1 MDVFSLVMRLK
12 EEGAAQVKASVDKLN
27 RSFDE
32 SSRKATAMDEAI
44 AGLKDSFRDLA
55 TIAAAGT
62 FFKKIID
69 ETSAAQFAQAQ
80 LQSALKSTGNTA
92 GQTVANLNAMAG
104 ALQDTTVFA
113 DDAVTAAQ
121 SLLLTFDQIGRDTF
135 PRATKAIADL
145 AQAKG
150 MDLVSATQAVG
161 KALNSPID
169 GLSALGRITGQF
181 TEQEK
186 NLITTMVNTNRV
198 ADAQALILGKLETK
212 FGGSAEAAGK
222 TLGGAIARLGNA
234 FGDLFEISE
243 SASEGIVGAIEFII
257 DKLKGLNTILTN
269 VRQAIQL
276 FGLNAGV
283 MFQEIKAFLTM
294 SGDEYRGYMK
304 ILKQYED
311 EQENIILGLTQETV
325 AQTKAA
331 AAIGGTTEKVKTYL
345 ELLTEWAGLGSITIA
360 QQNDLITAQDALTAR
375 LIDGNLPLQKQIE
388 LKKQL
393 LAITDALN
401 TATVT
406 YGDEGFRAFQKALG
420 QTGAEAVGTTTA
432 VAPFKVAPVAISPA
446 VIAQVRQNAAA
457 SAEVMRSAIGDEL
470 TAMAGD
476 LQQSI
481 TQTIG
486 DALVNGIEA
495 AIQRGANIGDAFKA
509 FGVSLLAGLGS
520 VMIAFGQRLT
530 QIGVGLV
537 AAMKAFKTGNGP
549 AMIAAGIAFMAL
561 GAALRG
567 AAGRA
572 MDQTG
577 FGGGGGGFTAPAVG
591 GAMSGSLGLPTQFY
605 GPTAAGS
612 ASTIERVNPVNV
624 TIIGP
629 NDPAAQRQ
637 MQELV
642 RNAQRRGS
650 V

>member
-12 EEGAAQVKASVDKLN
+12 EEGAAQVKASVDNLN

-32 SSRKATAMDEAI
+32 STRKATAMDEALSE
-44 AGLKDSFRDLA
+44 LKGAFKNLA

-69 ETSAAQFAQAQ
+69 ETSTAQFAQAQ
-80 LQSALKSTGNTA
+80 LQAALKSTGNTA
-92 GQTVANLNAMAG
+92 GQTIVGLNAMAA
-104 ALQDTTVFA
+104 ALQNTTVFA

-121 SLLLTFDQIGRDTF
+121 SLLLTFDQIGRETF

-161 KALNSPID
+161 KALNSPIE
-169 GLSALGRITGQF
+169 GLSQLGRVTGQF

-186 NLITTMVNTNRV
+186 NLITTMVNMNRV
-198 ADAQALILGKLETK
+198 ADAQAIILGKLETK

-222 TLGGAIARLGNA
+222 TLGGAIARLNST
-234 FGDLFEISE
+234 FGDLFEVSE
-243 SASEGIVGAIEFII
+243 SASEGVVSAIEFMI
-257 DKLKGLNTILTN
+257 KALSGLNTVLTN
-269 VRQAIQL
+269 MRQAIQL
-276 FGLNAGV
+276 FGLNAGII
-283 MFQEIKAFLTM
+283 FEEIKAFLTM
-294 SGDEYRGYMK
+294 SGDDYRAYMK
-304 ILKQYED
+304 VLQQYEE
-311 EQENIILGLTQETV
+311 EQENIILGLKYETV
-325 AQTKAA
+325 EQTKVA

-360 QQNDLITAQDALTAR
+360 QQNDLITAQEALTAR

-406 YGDEGFRAFQKALG
+406 FGDEGFRAFQKALG

-446 VIAQVRQNAAA
+446 VIAQVRQNAAS
-457 SAEVMRSAIGDEL
+457 SAETMRSAINDEL
-470 TAMAGD
+470 TAMAAD
-476 LQQSI
+476 LQRGV

-495 AIQRGANIGDAFKA
+495 AMQRGANIGDAFKA
-509 FGVSLLAGLGS
+509 FGTTLLAGLGS
-520 VMIAFGQRLT
+520 LMVSLGQRLI
-530 QIGVGLV
+530 QLGVQLKI
-537 AAMKAFKTGNGP
+537 AMSSFASGNPYG
-549 AMIAAGIAFMAL
+549 MIAAGVAL
-561 GAALRG
+561 VAIGAALRG
-567 AAGRA
+567 ASSRA
-572 MDQTG
+572 MADSG
-577 FGGGGGGFTAPAVG
+577 FGGGGGGYTAPAVG
-591 GAMSGSLGLPTQFY
+591 GMAAGSMGIPTQFY